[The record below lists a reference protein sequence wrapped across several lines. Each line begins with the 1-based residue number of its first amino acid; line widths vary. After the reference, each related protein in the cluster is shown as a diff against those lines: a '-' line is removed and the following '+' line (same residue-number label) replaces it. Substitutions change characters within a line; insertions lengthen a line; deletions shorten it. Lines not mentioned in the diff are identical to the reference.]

1 MYCTCFFN
9 VPAPTEIY
17 TSCHTLSLHDALP
30 IYRNSDGELWMVD
43 TQNSAPP
50 APSERMPSNF
60 CAAMKRSATMPM
72 NSVDTIVAIP
82 IRPNVVPMIVL
93 KCSQIRRAHVLTPVT
108 NSHIVCRLLLV
119 STHFIIFL
127 YLLFLI

>member
-82 IRPNVVPMIVL
+82 IRPNVVPMIVSKCRSEEHTSELQSLMRNSYAVFCL
-93 KCSQIRRAHVLTPVT
+93 KKKNIT
-108 NSHIVCRLLLV
+108 
-119 STHFIIFL
+119 
-127 YLLFLI
+127 

>member
-72 NSVDTIVAIP
+72 NSVDRSEEHTSELQTLMCISYAVFCLKKKRLSIP
-82 IRPNVVPMIVL
+82 L
-93 KCSQIRRAHVLTPVT
+93 S
-108 NSHIVCRLLLV
+108 
-119 STHFIIFL
+119 
-127 YLLFLI
+127 LI

>member
-82 IRPNVVPMIVL
+82 IRPNGLPLIVS
-93 KCSQIRRAHVLTPVT
+93 KYRPCPIMVLSGT
-108 NSHIVCRLLLV
+108 SH
-119 STHFIIFL
+119 THHPKYRTHTIHH
-127 YLLFLI
+127 